1 MRAQSVRVNCTP
13 FNFHTSDNVPDCTR
27 YTQRTFASLEYR
39 TRKIDFPPSPGT
51 TTSHWQHFTKES
63 YLGTRPQSHSNSELK
78 LTSLRLHTTSS
89 GEKLLKVSR
98 YFSVVI
104 DTTKKRNCSKTVVS
118 HSQTHTKSGR
128 LSCKFCKPVAS
139 FPGLPKVFEGLVPRL
154 HGSRGLG
161 SSPWSAQL
169 SGNGIVGKGLVSTR

>member
-1 MRAQSVRVNCTP
+1 MRS
-13 FNFHTSDNVPDCTR
+13 
-27 YTQRTFASLEYR
+27 
-39 TRKIDFPPSPGT
+39 G
-51 TTSHWQHFTKES
+51 
-63 YLGTRPQSHSNSELK
+63 
-78 LTSLRLHTTSS
+78 TSLRLHTTSS

-139 FPGLPKVFEGLVPRL
+139 FPGLPKFFEGLVPRL
-154 HGSRGLG
+154 HGSRGLA
-161 SSPWSAQL
+161 SSPGSAQL
-169 SGNGIVGKGLVSTR
+169 PIAWKRNCGRGPGIYKIERMVEKIFSCAWVLVSCPDPFRKNREGVW